1 MNQEEKPNSGSAP
14 LSLEQ
19 KKAWGTLYLS
29 YFTSMAS
36 RSAVSLALSLGAVK
50 SDAILSD
57 NDLTYL
63 LSRGSLAYTLGKIF
77 GGSIADMLGGKNMLL
92 LCHLIMGIAYTS
104 KAVVKANVKNLTIL
118 WFLARLLHAPQWPGM
133 IISHKKSF
141 SYHDN
146 FKSMQAALSTSSRLG
161 AFFGSALGGVLLAR
175 VGSWRRSVST
185 VGIGYLVVGLLV
197 HFCLDEEKIAVR
209 DIVTMP
215 KDSKNASINVK
226 KKNESTMVVPKNN
239 RAVERSTTEVF
250 TRALSNPKLVL
261 VFVGNT
267 LVIPAFDMTAI
278 LPTLL
283 SEHLKGLSTELIGTI
298 ASLFPLISVP
308 TVLFGAWLEPK
319 LNDANRWL
327 FYCSLQLVSTV
338 SLYMLSA
345 RNLSTRAVATLL
357 MATMAGIG
365 PMMYIIPSSFL
376 SRFSGPYTG
385 TFTGLID
392 AGGNLVMTGVY
403 GTLLPY
409 LKRRGG
415 WPLVLKAY
423 AASTGISLACFFGY
437 FILERRNP
445 TLRSPFN
452 DQ

>member
-1 MNQEEKPNSGSAP
+1 
-14 LSLEQ
+14 
-19 KKAWGTLYLS
+19 
-29 YFTSMAS
+29 
-36 RSAVSLALSLGAVK
+36 
-50 SDAILSD
+50 
-57 NDLTYL
+57 
-63 LSRGSLAYTLGKIF
+63 
-77 GGSIADMLGGKNMLL
+77 
-92 LCHLIMGIAYTS
+92 
-104 KAVVKANVKNLTIL
+104 
-118 WFLARLLHAPQWPGM
+118 
-133 IISHKKSF
+133 
-141 SYHDN
+141 
-146 FKSMQAALSTSSRLG
+146 
-161 AFFGSALGGVLLAR
+161 
-175 VGSWRRSVST
+175 
-185 VGIGYLVVGLLV
+185 
-197 HFCLDEEKIAVR
+197 
-209 DIVTMP
+209 
-215 KDSKNASINVK
+215 
-226 KKNESTMVVPKNN
+226 MVVPKNN
-239 RAVERSTTEVF
+239 RAIERSTTEVF

-409 LKRRGG
+409 LN
-415 WPLVLKAY
+415 
-423 AASTGISLACFFGY
+423 AAVVGHWF
-437 FILERRNP
+437 
-445 TLRSPFN
+445 
-452 DQ
+452 